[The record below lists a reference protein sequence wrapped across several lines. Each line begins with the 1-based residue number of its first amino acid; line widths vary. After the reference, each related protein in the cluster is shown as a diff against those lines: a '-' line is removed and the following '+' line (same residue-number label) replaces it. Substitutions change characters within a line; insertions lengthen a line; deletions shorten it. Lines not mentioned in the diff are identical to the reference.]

1 MASVTRHLV
10 LDSAGVSALV
20 RDDDS
25 DRARA
30 EVFLAIAAAN
40 GRRVVPTAVRCEAGW
55 RRADRTAANAN
66 RLVPED
72 DDLDRSGADR
82 VVGLR
87 RAVSSASLVDATVA
101 VAAERLADG
110 AVVEVLTSDR
120 PDLERL
126 AGHVQGRVQ
135 VRAL

>member
-1 MASVTRHLV
+1 M
-10 LDSAGVSALV
+10 SALL
-20 RDDDS
+20 RDDDG

-55 RRADRTAANAN
+55 RRADQVAANAN
-66 RLVPED
+66 RLLSED
-72 DDLDRSGADR
+72 DDLDRSAADR
-82 VVGLR
+82 VVALR
-87 RAVSSASLVDATVA
+87 RAVPSASTADAAVA

-135 VRAL
+135 VRVL

>member
-10 LDSAGVSALV
+10 LDSAGVSALL

-30 EVFLAIAAAN
+30 EVFLAISAAN
-40 GRRVVPTAVRCEAGW
+40 GRRIVPTAVRCEADW
-55 RRADRTAANAN
+55 RRADPVAANAN

-72 DDLDRSGADR
+72 DDLDRCGSDR

-87 RAVSSASLVDATVA
+87 RAVSGAWVVDAAVA